1 MFRKYFFILIF
12 LVSCEAQESKNIYIP
27 PTNIEDI
34 ETTLKLKNYS
44 IEKIKKIESNIVSF
58 FDLESIE
65 LFSNFTLDIKAQDI
79 PKYIDCGQMNDEVY
93 VEYIERIFGS
103 SLKATIKIDSTKGE
117 NLYKLNKIY
126 VNYLFMSKETGTRWK
141 FKTNS
146 PKELLVGNPV
156 YDANPYR
163 TCVTKNILE
172 KEIIKLIKD
181 ENTQT

>member
-12 LVSCEAQESKNIYIP
+12 LVSCEVQESKNIYVP
-27 PTNIEDI
+27 PTNIENI

-44 IEKIKKIESNIVSF
+44 IERIKKIESNIVSF
-58 FDLESIE
+58 FDLENIE

-103 SLKATIKIDSTKGE
+103 SLKATINIDLTKGE

-181 ENTQT
+181 ENTQI

>member
-1 MFRKYFFILIF
+1 MFRKNFFILIF
-12 LVSCEAQESKNIYIP
+12 LVSCEVQESKNIYVP
-27 PTNIEDI
+27 PTNIENI

-44 IEKIKKIESNIVSF
+44 IERIKKIESNIVSF
-58 FDLESIE
+58 FDLENIE

-103 SLKATIKIDSTKGE
+103 SLKATIKIDLTKGE

-181 ENTQT
+181 ENTQI

>member
-1 MFRKYFFILIF
+1 
-12 LVSCEAQESKNIYIP
+12 
-27 PTNIEDI
+27 
-34 ETTLKLKNYS
+34 
-44 IEKIKKIESNIVSF
+44 
-58 FDLESIE
+58 
-65 LFSNFTLDIKAQDI
+65 
-79 PKYIDCGQMNDEVY
+79 MNDEVY

-103 SLKATIKIDSTKGE
+103 SLKATIKIDLTKGE

-181 ENTQT
+181 ENTQI

>member
-1 MFRKYFFILIF
+1 MF
-12 LVSCEAQESKNIYIP
+12 E
-27 PTNIEDI
+27 
-34 ETTLKLKNYS
+34 NYS
-44 IEKIKKIESNIVSF
+44 KEKIKKIESGIVSF

-65 LFSNFTLDIKAQDI
+65 LLSNFTLDIKAKDI

-103 SLKATIKIDSTKGE
+103 SLKATINIDLTKDE
-117 NLYKLNKIY
+117 NIYKLNKMLI
-126 VNYLFMSKETGTRWK
+126 NYLFMSKETGTRWK

-163 TCVTKNILE
+163 TCMTKNVLE
-172 KEIIKLIKD
+172 KEIIRLIKD
-181 ENTQT
+181 ENTKI

>member
-1 MFRKYFFILIF
+1 MFRKNFFILIF
-12 LVSCEAQESKNIYIP
+12 LVSCEVQESKNIYVP
-27 PTNIEDI
+27 PTNIENI

-44 IEKIKKIESNIVSF
+44 IERIKKIESNIVSF
-58 FDLESIE
+58 FDLENIE

-103 SLKATIKIDSTKGE
+103 SLKATIKIDLTKDE

-126 VNYLFMSKETGTRWK
+126 INYLFMSKETGTRWK

-181 ENTQT
+181 ENTQI